1 MHELSIS
8 RHIAAS
14 PATVWKVYTERT
26 TEWFA
31 PKPYETPV
39 VDWDLRPGG
48 SASLVMRSP
57 EGQDMPM
64 QGVFLEVVPGER
76 LVSTDAFAPGWV
88 PQGPFM
94 VTIITFAAEGEGT
107 RYTASARHWS
117 EEALKQHEAM
127 GFTTGWGKVAD
138 QLAALA
144 EAV

>member
-8 RHIAAS
+8 RHIAAP

-94 VTIITFAAEGEGT
+94 VTIITFAAEGAGT

-117 EEALKQHEAM
+117 EETLKQHEAVIELE
-127 GFTTGWGKVAD
+127 KKRIEK
-138 QLAALA
+138 AA
-144 EAV
+144 

>member
-1 MHELSIS
+1 
-8 RHIAAS
+8 
-14 PATVWKVYTERT
+14 
-26 TEWFA
+26 
-31 PKPYETPV
+31 
-39 VDWDLRPGG
+39 
-48 SASLVMRSP
+48 
-57 EGQDMPM
+57 
-64 QGVFLEVVPGER
+64 
-76 LVSTDAFAPGWV
+76 
-88 PQGPFM
+88 M

>member
-1 MHELSIS
+1 MHELSIT
-8 RHIAAS
+8 RLIAAS
-14 PATVWKVYTERT
+14 PETVWKVYTERT

-64 QGVFLEVVPGER
+64 QGVFLEVVPNER

-94 VTIITFAAEGEGT
+94 VTIVTFVAEGDGT
-107 RYTASARHWS
+107 RYTAQARHWS
-117 EEALKQHEAM
+117 EETLKQHEAM
-127 GFTTGWGKVAD
+127 GFTTGWAKVAD

-144 EAV
+144 EAA